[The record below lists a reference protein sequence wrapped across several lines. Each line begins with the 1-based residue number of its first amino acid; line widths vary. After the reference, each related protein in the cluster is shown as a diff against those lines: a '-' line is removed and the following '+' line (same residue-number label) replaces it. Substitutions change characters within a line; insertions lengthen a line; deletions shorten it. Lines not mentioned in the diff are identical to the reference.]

1 MKKFQDIGSQI
12 LSVDTDGFGILYDSR
27 KKDKYDDI
35 IQSITSEYQYMV
47 LE

>member
-12 LSVDTDGFGILYDSR
+12 LSVDTDGFGILYDSC
-27 KKDKYDDI
+27 KKDQYDAI
-35 IQSITSEYQYMV
+35 IQSITAEYPYMI